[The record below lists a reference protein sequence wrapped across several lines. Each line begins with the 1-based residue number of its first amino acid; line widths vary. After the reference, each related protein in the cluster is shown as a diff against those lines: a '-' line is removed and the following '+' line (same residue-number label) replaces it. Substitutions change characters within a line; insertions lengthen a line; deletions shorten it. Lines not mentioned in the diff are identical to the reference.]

1 MSESHEEN
9 EQSSDDPGESSRA
22 GVPESL
28 TKPRIENEP
37 GAETPLPASLPPV
50 QAPNAGFL
58 VQLFLIPMIIVAII
72 VMVWVLFSWIA
83 HMGTDPRDLVR
94 DLQSLNKASWQKAFT
109 LSDLLRDSDYPELKR
124 DKELAKELAEVL
136 KSELQAGNLDASRIR
151 LRVFLCK
158 CLGEFEIPVG
168 VPELLE
174 AARLERSAE
183 EVDVRYAALESLAVL
198 TENISPEQMQ
208 KESGVLAL
216 LKETCQEFSE
226 DSTRRSV
233 KGELRSAAAFTL
245 GVIGGKEALEELDAL
260 LVDPY
265 PNVRYNAAL
274 GMTRHGDLRSM
285 DVLMAMLTADNPQVV
300 AGEQSSTEKES
311 KRLRVMVNAI
321 RAVRRLL
328 DYHPSD
334 KLEVLKKQLETL
346 AKSELPISVVLE
358 AKETLAAF

>member
-9 EQSSDDPGESSRA
+9 DQSTDSPGDLSQA
-22 GVPESL
+22 GVSESL
-28 TKPRIENEP
+28 TEPLVENQP
-37 GAETPLPASLPPV
+37 GAQVPLPASLPPV

-58 VQLFLIPMIIVAII
+58 VQLFLIPMIIVSII
-72 VMVWVLFSWIA
+72 VIVWVLFSWIA

-94 DLQSLNKASWQKAFT
+94 DLRSLNKASWQKAFT
-109 LSDLLRDSDYPELKR
+109 LSDLLRDPDRPELKR
-124 DKELAKELAEVL
+124 DEKLAKELAEVL
-136 KSELQAGNLDASRIR
+136 KSELQAGSLDASRIR

-168 VPELLE
+168 IPQLLE

-198 TENISPEQMQ
+198 SENIGVEQMQ
-208 KESGVLAL
+208 KESGVLQL
-216 LKETCQEFSE
+216 LRETCQEFGE

-245 GVIGGKEALEELDAL
+245 GVVGGEEALEELDAL

-274 GMTRHGDLRSM
+274 GMSRHGDLRSM
-285 DVLMAMLTADNPQVV
+285 DVLMAMLTPDNPQVV
-300 AGEQSSTEKES
+300 AGEQSSSEKES

-321 RAVRRLL
+321 RAVRRLS
-328 DYHPSD
+328 DYHRAE
-334 KLEVLKKQLETL
+334 KLEVLKKQLEIL
-346 AKSELPISVVLE
+346 AKSKLPMSVVLE